1 MDAELLAQAPGST
14 DFLDH
19 RRIHFAVEPRTGTR
33 STAIHAS
40 PAIVRQRDV

>member
-1 MDAELLAQAPGST
+1 MDAELLAQVLGSHG
-14 DFLDH
+14 F
-19 RRIHFAVEPRTGTR
+19 